1 MLSIQAVT
9 AVTNHDQFNKDH
21 AWMDTQQK
29 VANHN
34 PDKLPQNAPAQS
46 EAWEARQA
54 IPGCT

>member
-1 MLSIQAVT
+1 MLSIQVVT
-9 AVTNHDQFNKDH
+9 AVTNHDHFNKGH

-29 VANHN
+29 VANHK

-46 EAWEARQA
+46 EVWEARQA